1 MSFAIAVAGLGA
13 LVLIHEAGHFFASL
27 ALGMRPRKFYVGFP
41 PAVLK
46 KTWRGIEYGVGA
58 IPLGGFVK
66 IPGMHRPGPG
76 DVDMHLARIVGEAP
90 DLGGPIERLRQALAA
105 GDHDAARTAL
115 ATVNELVAE
124 KDLSDA
130 GQKSAQRGVDDLTDS
145 LGPDAYWRAAPWKR
159 IVVIAAGPGANIVLT
174 ILLLTGLLMTS
185 GGKATGRVDR
195 LVAGKPAQAAGL
207 QVGDRIVAIDGARV
221 APADI
226 PHRIAGS
233 HGKPLILT
241 VVRKGHRVMVGPVS
255 ARKDPVDARYEIGF
269 QPGYEGLGVLPAA
282 RRSVTVTW
290 DVTKEIGKSLGR
302 IVTGSGRKDISS
314 PVGIVQGSSDAAK
327 QGATSYIEVL
337 ALISLSIALL
347 NLLPL
352 LPLDGG
358 HIAFSVIE
366 GIRGRAVA
374 REVYERV
381 SVVGIALVL
390 LLFVIGLSNDIGH
403 LS

>member
-27 ALGMRPRKFYVGFP
+27 ALGMRPRKFYLGFP

-76 DVDMHLARIVGEAP
+76 DVDTHLARIVGEAP

-105 GDHDAARTAL
+105 GDHDAARATL
-115 ATVNELVAE
+115 ATVKELVAE

-130 GQKSAQRGVDDLTDS
+130 GQKSAQRGVEDLTDS

-159 IVVIAAGPGANIVLT
+159 IVVIAAGPGANILLT

-185 GGKATGRVDR
+185 GGKATGRVDG
-195 LVAGKPAQAAGL
+195 LEAGMPAQAAGL
-207 QVGDRIVAIDGARV
+207 KVGDRIVAIDRTQV
-221 APADI
+221 AAVDI
-226 PHRIAGS
+226 PDRIASS
-233 HGKPLILT
+233 HGKPLVLT
-241 VVRKGHRVMVGPVS
+241 VIREGHHVTVGPV
-255 ARKDPVDARYEIGF
+255 AAEKTDGRYRIGF
-269 QPGYEGLGVLPAA
+269 HPGYGGLGVVPAS

-290 DVTKEIGKSLGR
+290 NVTKEIGKSLGR

-327 QGATSYIEVL
+327 QGTTSYLEVL

-366 GIRGRAVA
+366 GLRGRAVA